1 MPKHQL
7 CRNCGHTVDSNY
19 CPVCGQRTSTRRL
32 GWASLAES
40 VTSTFIGDEAYG
52 LRGIDMR
59 KGAAT
64 TWLSILFRPHR
75 VIPEFIAGRRRKY
88 FNPVAILLLL
98 STFYAV
104 VFLLVGKEY
113 TPLASDGQPMFR
125 WLVSTYI
132 DYATLHPAGYL
143 LLMLPFFALAMKT
156 VFRRKADLRY
166 VEYLYVGIFLA
177 IFEITLM
184 IAALPAELLLPWYSS
199 FYMMTLPLFLYTAFV
214 FRNIFGLKKK
224 RSALLRT
231 LLTDLLQYVYMFLIT
246 LTIASCTVGC
256 YYFIAPEQFKKE
268 FSFDRKASAGQPD
281 AAETTAFQDIIDG
294 IVDVFNEEDEA
305 DGTETA
311 RQPADSLPAK

>member
-1 MPKHQL
+1 M
-7 CRNCGHTVDSNY
+7 
-19 CPVCGQRTSTRRL
+19 
-32 GWASLAES
+32 
-40 VTSTFIGDEAYG
+40 
-52 LRGIDMR
+52 
-59 KGAAT
+59 
-64 TWLSILFRPHR
+64 
-75 VIPEFIAGRRRKY
+75 
-88 FNPVAILLLL
+88 
-98 STFYAV
+98 
-104 VFLLVGKEY
+104 
-113 TPLASDGQPMFR
+113 
-125 WLVSTYI
+125 STYI

-246 LTIASCTVGC
+246 LTVASCAVGC
-256 YYFIAPEQFKKE
+256 YYIIAPEQFKKE